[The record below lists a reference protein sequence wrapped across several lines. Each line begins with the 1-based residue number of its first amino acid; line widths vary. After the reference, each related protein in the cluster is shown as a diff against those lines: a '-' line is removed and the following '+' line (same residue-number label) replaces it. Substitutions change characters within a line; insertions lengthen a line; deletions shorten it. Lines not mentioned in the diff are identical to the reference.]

1 MMRRLFVGF
10 ALFGFIVVGL
20 PAVAI
25 AHCDGMDGPVVKA
38 AQRALAD
45 HAIEHVLIWI
55 RASDEPAI
63 RAAFEHT
70 RQVRA
75 LSPVAREVAD
85 VYFFEMVVRLHRAAE
100 GAPFTGLK
108 PAGADIGPAIPA
120 ADKALETG
128 SPEALLALLQ
138 KAVGEGL
145 HAQFHSV
152 IEKKKFAATDV
163 EAGRDFVKAY
173 VEYVHFVERVYEATK
188 TAAHGHFAT
197 ER

>member
-1 MMRRLFVGF
+1 MMQRFFVGF

-20 PAVAI
+20 PAAAI

-38 AQRALAD
+38 AQHALAD
-45 HAIEHVLIWI
+45 NAIEHVLIWVP
-55 RASDEPAI
+55 ASDEPAI
-63 RAAFEHT
+63 RAAFERT

-75 LSPVAREVAD
+75 LSSVAREVAD
-85 VYFFEMVVRLHRAAE
+85 VYFFELVVRLHRAAE
-100 GAPFTGLK
+100 GAPFTGLR

-120 ADKALETG
+120 ADKAIETG

-145 HAQFHSV
+145 HSQLHAV
-152 IEKKKFAATDV
+152 VEKKKFAANDV
-163 EAGRDFVKAY
+163 EAGRAFVKAY

-188 TAAHGHFAT
+188 PAAHGHFET